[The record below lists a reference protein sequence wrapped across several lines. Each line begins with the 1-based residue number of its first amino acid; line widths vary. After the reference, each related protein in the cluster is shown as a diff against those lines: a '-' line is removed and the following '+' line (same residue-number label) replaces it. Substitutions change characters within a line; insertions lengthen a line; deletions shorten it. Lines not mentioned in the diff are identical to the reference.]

1 MISCRIL
8 AVTIGEVVTRHID
21 WNDGIIPPVEIEKVE
36 VKVKSKKKRN

>member
-21 WNDGIIPPVEIEKVE
+21 WNDGIIPPVEIEKS
-36 VKVKSKKKRN
+36 KSKSNK